1 MRQTQ
6 KISGFVHSQA
16 YVKAIACLVLACGS
30 TLPTIAAN
38 ETLSNPS
45 VQSVQQN
52 GITIK
57 GVVVDEQGEP
67 IIGASVVEKGN
78 AKNGTVT
85 DLDGNYVLQL
95 KKSNAPV
102 VVSYIGYKSVTIVK
116 GGKVTLQ
123 ADNKLLDEL
132 VVVGYGTQ
140 KKATLTGSVSSIG
153 SDELSKMAATNIT
166 NALAGKTAGVIANT
180 RTGEPGADDANILIR
195 GKGTMGDTSPLIVV
209 DGVADRSFGRLNPDD
224 IESISVLK
232 DASAA
237 IYGARAA
244 NGVILV
250 TTKRG
255 KAGKVQVKYDG
266 TVSFS
271 QPTRIPEML
280 NAYEYATYTNE
291 FDKNR
296 GAALTYPET
305 AIQKI
310 KDGSDQI
317 SFPDTNWW
325 DAVAKDWATNTQ
337 HSLSI
342 SGGTEKI
349 SFYTSAQYMQQD
361 PIYKNSPQKYKQYQF
376 TTNLD
381 AQINKSIKLSMD
393 ILGRRETRDRG
404 VRSTEEMFGYF
415 LTTNPMSA
423 PYYPNGL
430 LRKGFD
436 GVTNN
441 AVLMISDIP
450 GKSNTT
456 NNTLNIKPKVHVDL
470 DVVTKGLYAEGY
482 AALDFNYNNGKTL
495 YTPFD
500 IYQYNSETQEYD
512 NLRSST
518 GNISLDSWSSN
529 SDRITLNARIGYTR
543 TFGDHKVD
551 AFVSYEQM
559 KYKYNYL
566 YGYRTNFMSS
576 ALLDLDFGG
585 TKDTDKSNSGSSDEF
600 ARQNWFGRVNYNYKD
615 KYLAEA
621 TLRYDGSMNF
631 AKGHRWGLF
640 PAVSA
645 GWVMSEESW
654 FKPLTKAV
662 NFLKLKASYGV
673 MGNDNISA
681 YQYLSTYSYRVG
693 GNANLYAFG
702 TNPSLVQGIYS
713 STVANPLVTWEKAH
727 SWNAGF
733 SSQFLN
739 GMFGL
744 DFDWFKSA
752 RRDILITRNASVPT
766 YSGLILPSEN
776 LGKVD
781 NTGFEAV
788 AFYKDH
794 KGDFSWNVSANVT
807 YAKNEVIYMDEAVKT
822 VAWQRITGHSME
834 GYTLYHA
841 TGIYQTQEEVDNS
854 VHLPGAK
861 PGDLIYEDTNGDK
874 QITWDDAVRT
884 DKSATPRWM
893 FGLTLGGSWKGLDF
907 TAFFQG
913 QADAQILVKPT
924 MNMAKEFYDG
934 RWREDASES
943 ERLNAKY
950 PRAFMS
956 VSQVD
961 TRNALDSDWWLR
973 DASFVRLKSM
983 EIGYTF
989 PKTLIQHI
997 GLSNARIYVNGNN
1010 LFTIDSVKIFDPEMT
1025 AGIKGYP
1032 IQRSWTFGLNLAF

>member
-6 KISGFVHSQA
+6 NLLGFVHSQA
-16 YVKAIACLVLACGS
+16 YVKAIACLVLACGGAM
-30 TLPTIAAN
+30 PIYAAS
-38 ETLSNPS
+38 ETSANPS
-45 VQSVQQN
+45 AQIAQQN
-52 GITIK
+52 GVTIN

-67 IIGASVVEKGN
+67 VIGASVVEKGTS
-78 AKNGTVT
+78 NGTVT
-85 DLDGNYVLQL
+85 DMDGKYTLNLQ
-95 KKSNAPV
+95 KGSKNGIV
-102 VVSYIGYKSVTIVK
+102 ISYIGYKTVTVSK

-153 SDELSKMAATNIT
+153 ADDLSKMAATNIT
-166 NALAGKTAGVIANT
+166 NVLAGKTAGVIANT
-180 RTGEPGADDANILIR
+180 RTGEPGADDASILIR
-195 GKGTMGDTSPLIVV
+195 GKGTLGDTSPLIVV

-255 KAGKVQVKYDG
+255 KAGKVEVKYDG

-271 QPTRIPEML
+271 QPTRIPQML

-296 GAALTYPET
+296 GASLTYPET

-310 KDGSDQI
+310 KDGSDQV

-325 DAVAKDWATNTQ
+325 DAVAKNWATNTQ
-337 HSLSI
+337 HSLSV
-342 SGGTEKI
+342 SGGSEKM
-349 SFYTSAQYMQQD
+349 SFYTSVQYMQQD

-381 AQINKSIKLSMD
+381 AQINKSIKLSLD

-404 VRSTEEMFGYF
+404 VRSTEDMFGYF
-415 LTTNPMSA
+415 LTTNPMAA
-423 PYYPNGL
+423 PYYPNGY
-430 LRKGFD
+430 LRKGYD

-456 NNTLNIKPKVHVDL
+456 NNTLNVKPKIRVDL
-470 DVVTKGLYAEGY
+470 DVLTKGLYVEGY
-482 AALDFNYNNGKTL
+482 AALDFQFNNGKTQNN
-495 YTPFD
+495 PFD
-500 IYQYNSETQEYD
+500 IYQYNSESGTYE

-518 GNISLDSWSSN
+518 GNISVSSWSSN
-529 SDRITLNARIGYTR
+529 SDRFTLNARLGYTR

-566 YGYRTNFMSS
+566 YGYRTNFLST
-576 ALLDLDFGG
+576 ALPDLDFGG
-585 TKDTDKSNSGSSDEF
+585 TKDSDSSNSGSSDEF
-600 ARQNWFGRVNYNYKD
+600 ARQNVFGRVNYNYKD
-615 KYLAEA
+615 KYLAEV
-621 TLRYDGSMNF
+621 TMRYDGSMNF

-640 PAVSA
+640 PGVSA
-645 GWVMSEESW
+645 GWVISEESW
-654 FKPLTKAV
+654 FKPITNVV
-662 NFLKLKASYGV
+662 NFLKLKGSYGV

-681 YQYLSTYSYRVG
+681 YQYLATYSF
-693 GNANLYAFG
+693 NSESHYAFG
-702 TNPSLVQGIYS
+702 TTPSLVQGVY
-713 STVANPLVTWEKAH
+713 STVSANALVTWEKAH
-727 SWNAGF
+727 SYNLGF

-739 GMFGL
+739 GKFGL

-766 YSGLILPSEN
+766 YSGLRLPSEN
-776 LGKVD
+776 LGKVN

-788 AFYKDH
+788 AFYRDH
-794 KGDFSWNVSANVT
+794 KGDFSWNITANVT
-807 YAKNEVIYMDEAVKT
+807 YAKNKVIYMDEATKT
-822 VAWQRITGHSME
+822 VEWQRVTGHSMD
-834 GYTLYHA
+834 GFTLYHA

-854 VHLPGAK
+854 VHLPGAA
-861 PGDLIYEDTNGDK
+861 PGDLIYEDTNGDG

-884 DKSATPRWM
+884 DKSSTPRWM
-893 FGLTLGGSWKGLDF
+893 YGLTLGGSWKGIDV

-934 RWREDASES
+934 RWREDASEE
-943 ERLNAKY
+943 ERRNAKY

-956 VSQVD
+956 ASQVD
-961 TRNALDSDWWLR
+961 TRNCLDSDWWLR
-973 DASFVRLKSM
+973 SASFVRLKSL

-997 GLSNARIYVNGNN
+997 GLTNARVYVNGNN
-1010 LFTIDSVKIFDPEMT
+1010 LFTIDSMKIFDPEMT
-1025 AGIKGYP
+1025 DGIKGYP

>member
-16 YVKAIACLVLACGS
+16 YVKAIACLVLACGG

-38 ETLSNPS
+38 ETSSNPS
-45 VQSVQQN
+45 VQSIQQN
-52 GITIK
+52 GTTIK

-85 DLDGNYVLQL
+85 DLDGNYTLQL

-166 NALAGKTAGVIANT
+166 NTLAGKTAGVIANT
-180 RTGEPGADDANILIR
+180 RTGEPGADDAKILIR

-271 QPTRIPEML
+271 QPTRIPKML

-310 KDGSDQI
+310 KDGTDQI

-325 DAVAKDWATNTQ
+325 DAVAQDWATNTQ

-349 SFYTSAQYMQQD
+349 SFYTSAQYMQQN

-381 AQINKSIKLSMD
+381 AQINKSIQLSMD
-393 ILGRRETRDRG
+393 ILGRRETRDHG
-404 VRSTEEMFGYF
+404 VRSTEDMFGYF

-482 AALDFNYNNGKTL
+482 AALDFNYNNGKTM

-500 IYQYNSETQEYD
+500 IYQYNSETQKYD

-576 ALLDLDFGG
+576 TLPDLDFGG
-585 TKDTDKSNSGSSDEF
+585 TKDTDKNNSGSSDEF

-693 GNANLYAFG
+693 DNANLYAFG

-766 YSGLILPSEN
+766 YSGLTLPSEN

-788 AFYKDH
+788 AFYRDH
-794 KGDFSWNVSANVT
+794 KGDWSWNVTANVT
-807 YAKNEVIYMDEAVKT
+807 YAKNKVKYMDEATKT
-822 VAWQRITGHSME
+822 SEWQRVTGHSIDGM
-834 GYTLYHA
+834 TLYHA
-841 TGIYQTQEEVDNS
+841 LGIYQSEEQIKNS
-854 VHLPGAK
+854 VHLKNVK
-861 PGDLIYEDTNGDK
+861 PGDLIYEDVNDDGEITDDDK
-874 QITWDDAVRT
+874 VRI

-893 FGLTLGGSWKGLDF
+893 FGLTLGGSWKGIDL

-913 QADAQILVKPT
+913 QAEAQILVKPT
-924 MNMAKEFYDG
+924 MNMAKDFYDG
-934 RWREDASES
+934 RYREDATAE
-943 ERLNAKY
+943 ENAHAKW

-956 VSQVD
+956 VSQVND
-961 TRNALDSDWWLR
+961 NDALDSDWWLR
-973 DASFVRLKSM
+973 DASFVRLKSL
-983 EIGYTF
+983 EIGYSF
-989 PKTLIQHI
+989 PKSLIQHI
-997 GLSNARIYVNGNN
+997 GLTNARVYVNGNN